1 MILEMTA
8 TECNVKDVSRKIEMN
23 ERVPSAK
30 IRQPLSRLPRGED
43 TMRFDLLAALAALAI
58 ASAASA
64 APVLAPP
71 AELGPD
77 VKPFVHVPAG
87 RIAMTH
93 LRIIDGTGAAPVEDA
108 TLLIDG
114 AKFGAMLPP
123 GSAVPAGYR
132 TFDGTGETALPGI
145 VGMHNHLFYL
155 QRPNIDAAGHS
166 EQPIIVPQ
174 MTFSAPRLYLANGVT
189 TMRTTG
195 SVETYTD
202 LALKR
207 EIDAGHLVGPHL
219 DVTGPYL
226 EGPGAFFIQNHQ
238 ITSPAD
244 ARREVAF
251 WADQGVNS
259 FKAYMNIT
267 RAELGAAIKE
277 AHRRGLKVTGHLC
290 SVTYPE
296 AVALGIDNLEHA
308 FFVNTQLD
316 PGKQPDKCS
325 EGTGTPTLLKMKPG
339 SPEASALIKLLVDHH
354 VAVTSTLPV
363 FEQDVPLHAP
373 LQPRQMEVMTP
384 QAREAYLF
392 SRNRR
397 ASRTDQAAKDDVAAY
412 YNDLGLERQFVAAGG
427 LLLAGPDPTGN
438 GGVIPGFGDQREI
451 ELLVEAGFTPVE
463 AVKIATLN
471 GATYL
476 GLADRIGSI
485 APGKNADLF
494 IVKGN
499 PAANINDVE
508 NVIVVFKDGV
518 GYDSAKLLQS
528 VKGRFGQ
535 Y

>member
-1 MILEMTA
+1 MT
-8 TECNVKDVSRKIEMN
+8 
-23 ERVPSAK
+23 
-30 IRQPLSRLPRGED
+30 
-43 TMRFDLLAALAALAI
+43 RFRLLAATAAAVIGSTAI
-58 ASAASA
+58 A

-71 AELGPD
+71 AATLSAD
-77 VKPFVHVPAG
+77 VQPYVHIAAG
-87 RIAMTH
+87 QIAIQH
-93 LRIIDGTGAAPVEDA
+93 LLIIDGTGAAPIEDA

-114 AKFGAMLPP
+114 AKIGAVLPAGSAIPP
-123 GSAVPAGYR
+123 GYK
-132 TFDGTGETALPGI
+132 TLNGTGETALPGL
-145 VGMHNHLFYL
+145 VGMHNHLYYL
-155 QRPNIDAAGHS
+155 QRPNLDPSGKF
-166 EQPIIVPQ
+166 EQPIIIPQ

-189 TMRTTG
+189 RMRTTG

-207 EIDAGHLVGPHL
+207 EIDAGRLVGPHL

-226 EGPGAFFIQNHQ
+226 EGAGAFFIQNHV
-238 ITSPAD
+238 IIDPED
-244 ARREVAF
+244 ARKEVAF

-259 FKAYMNIT
+259 FKAYMNIS

-296 AVALGIDNLEHA
+296 AVALGIDDLEHG

-325 EGTGTPTLLKMKPG
+325 DGTGTPTLLKMTPG
-339 SPEASALIKLLVDHH
+339 SPEANALIKLLVDHH
-354 VAVTSTLPV
+354 VALTSTLPV
-363 FEQDVPLHAP
+363 FAQSVPLHEP
-373 LQPRQMEVMTP
+373 LQARQMDVMTP
-384 QAREAYLF
+384 QAKEAYLF
-392 SRNRR
+392 SRNLTVSR
-397 ASRTDQAAKDDVAAY
+397 AGTQRAKYFEQAYK
-412 YNDLGLERQFVAAGG
+412 NDLGLERQFVAAGG

-438 GGVIPGFGDQREI
+438 GGTIPGFADQREL

-463 AVKIATLN
+463 AIRIGTLN

-476 GLADRIGSI
+476 GLADRIGTI
-485 APGKNADLF
+485 AAGKNADLF

-499 PAANINDVE
+499 PAANITDVE

-518 GYDSAKLLQS
+518 GYDSAKLIQS

>member
-1 MILEMTA
+1 
-8 TECNVKDVSRKIEMN
+8 
-23 ERVPSAK
+23 
-30 IRQPLSRLPRGED
+30 
-43 TMRFDLLAALAALAI
+43 MRFKLFAAAAAVAI
-58 ASAASA
+58 SSTARG

-71 AELGPD
+71 PDLGPG
-77 VKPFVHVPAG
+77 VQPFVQIPAG
-87 RIAMTH
+87 EIAITH

-108 TLLIDG
+108 TLLIEG
-114 AKFGAMLPP
+114 SRIRAVLPS
-123 GSAVPAGYR
+123 GSAVPAGFR
-132 TFDGTGETALPGI
+132 MLDGTGETALPGL

-155 QRPNIDAAGHS
+155 QRPNIDPTGRF

-174 MTFSAPRLYLANGVT
+174 MTFSAPRLYLASGVT

-195 SVETYTD
+195 SVEPYTD
-202 LALKR
+202 LSLKR

-226 EGPGAFFIQNHQ
+226 EGAGAFFIQNHQ
-238 ITSPAD
+238 LTSPED

-267 RAELGAAIKE
+267 RAELKAAIDE
-277 AHRRGLKVTGHLC
+277 AHRHHLKLTGHLC

-296 AVALGIDNLEHA
+296 AVALGIDNLEHG
-308 FFVNTQLD
+308 FFVNTQFD
-316 PGKQPDKCS
+316 PGKLPDKCPD
-325 EGTGTPTLLKMKPG
+325 TAGTPTLMMMKPG
-339 SPEASALIKLLVDHH
+339 SAQANALIKLLVDHH
-354 VAVTSTLPV
+354 VAITSTLPV
-363 FEQDVPLHAP
+363 FEQNVPLHAP
-373 LQPRQMEVMTP
+373 LQARQMEVLTP
-384 QAREAYLF
+384 QARESYLYL
-392 SRNRR
+392 RNLA
-397 ASRTDQAAKDDVAAY
+397 ASRADTARGQQSAEAY
-412 YNDLGLERQFVAAGG
+412 KNDLGLERQFVAAGG

-463 AVKIATLN
+463 AIRIATLN

-476 GLADRIGSI
+476 GLADRTGSI
-485 APGKNADLF
+485 AAGKNADLM

-518 GYDSAKLLQS
+518 GYDSARLLQS
-528 VKGRFGQ
+528 VKGRYGQ

>member
-1 MILEMTA
+1 MKL
-8 TECNVKDVSRKIEMN
+8 R
-23 ERVPSAK
+23 
-30 IRQPLSRLPRGED
+30 
-43 TMRFDLLAALAALAI
+43 ALVL
-58 ASAASA
+58 ASALFGSATAA

-71 AELGPD
+71 PAQLGPD
-77 VKPFVHVPAG
+77 VQPYVHVPG
-87 RIAMTH
+87 GQIAITH
-93 LRIIDGTGAAPVEDA
+93 LRIIDGTGAAPIEDA

-114 AKFGAMLPP
+114 AKIGAVLRP
-123 GSAVPAGYR
+123 GSPIPAGYR
-132 TFDGTGETALPGI
+132 TLDGTGETALPGL

-155 QRPNIDAAGHS
+155 QRPNIDASGHS
-166 EQPIIVPQ
+166 EQPVIIPQ

-195 SVETYTD
+195 SVEPYTD

-238 ITSPAD
+238 ITSPED
-244 ARREVAF
+244 ARKEVAF

-259 FKAYMNIT
+259 FKAYMHIT
-267 RAELGAAIKE
+267 RAELKAAIDE
-277 AHRRGLKVTGHLC
+277 AHRHHLKLTGHLC

-296 AVALGIDNLEHA
+296 AVAAGIDNLEHG
-308 FFVNTQLD
+308 FFVNTELD
-316 PGKQPDKCS
+316 PGKRPDECPD
-325 EGTGTPTLLKMKPG
+325 TVGTPTLLKMTPG
-339 SPEASALIKLLVDHH
+339 SPEANALIKLLVEHH

-363 FEQDVPLHAP
+363 FAQSVPLHEP
-373 LQPRQMEVMTP
+373 LQARQMDVLTP
-384 QAREAYLF
+384 QAKESYLYL
-392 SRNRR
+392 RNLT
-397 ASRTDQAAKDDVAAY
+397 ASRAGTPRGNEFTQAY
-412 YNDLGLERQFVAAGG
+412 RNDLGLERQFVASGG
-427 LLLAGPDPTGN
+427 LLMAGPDPTGN
-438 GGVIPGFGDQREI
+438 GGVIPGFGDQREL

-463 AVKIATLN
+463 AVKIGTLN

-494 IVKGN
+494 IVNGN
-499 PAANINDVE
+499 PAVNINDVE

-518 GYDSAKLLQS
+518 GYDSAKLIRS
-528 VKGRFGQ
+528 VRGRFGE

>member
-1 MILEMTA
+1 MKLRSLTA
-8 TECNVKDVSRKIEMN
+8 AAV
-23 ERVPSAK
+23 
-30 IRQPLSRLPRGED
+30 
-43 TMRFDLLAALAALAI
+43 AALSSTAM
-58 ASAASA
+58 A

-71 AELGPD
+71 AASLSAD
-77 VKPFVHVPAG
+77 VQPYIHLPAG
-87 RIAMTH
+87 QLAIQH
-93 LRIIDGTGAAPVEDA
+93 LWIIDGTGGAPIEDA

-114 AKFGAMLPP
+114 AKIGAILPP
-123 GSAVPAGYR
+123 GSAVPAGFK
-132 TFDGTGETALPGI
+132 TLDGTGETALPGL
-145 VGMHNHLFYL
+145 VGMHNHLYYL
-155 QRPNIDAAGHS
+155 QRPNLDPTGRF
-166 EQPIIVPQ
+166 EQPIIIPQ

-207 EIDAGHLVGPHL
+207 EIDAGHLVGPHI

-226 EGPGAFFIQNHQ
+226 EGAGAFFIQNHV
-238 ITSPAD
+238 ISDPED
-244 ARREVAF
+244 ARKEVAF

-259 FKAYMNIT
+259 FKAYMNIS

-277 AHRRGLKVTGHLC
+277 AHKHGLKLTGHLC

-296 AVALGIDNLEHA
+296 AVALGIDNLEHG

-325 EGTGTPTLLKMKPG
+325 DGTGTPTLLKMTPG
-339 SPEASALIKLLVDHH
+339 SPEANALIKLLVDHH

-363 FEQDVPLHAP
+363 FAQSVPLHEP
-373 LQPRQMEVMTP
+373 LQPRQMDVMTP
-384 QAREAYLF
+384 QAKEAYLF
-392 SRNRR
+392 SRNLT
-397 ASRTDQAAKDDVAAY
+397 ASRAGTQRAKDFDQAYK
-412 YNDLGLERQFVAAGG
+412 NDLGLERQFVASGG
-427 LLLAGPDPTGN
+427 LLIAGPDPTGN
-438 GGVIPGFGDQREI
+438 GGTIPGFADQREL
-451 ELLVEAGFTPVE
+451 ELLVEAGFSPVE
-463 AVKIATLN
+463 AIKIGTLN

-476 GLADRIGSI
+476 GLADRIGTI
-485 APGKNADLF
+485 AAGKNADLF

>member
-1 MILEMTA
+1 M
-8 TECNVKDVSRKIEMN
+8 KWR
-23 ERVPSAK
+23 
-30 IRQPLSRLPRGED
+30 
-43 TMRFDLLAALAALAI
+43 LLAAAAAALTYAPGV
-58 ASAASA
+58 AA

-71 AELGPD
+71 AAQLGPD
-77 VKPFVHVPAG
+77 VQPYVHVPAG
-87 RIAMTH
+87 QIAIQH
-93 LRIIDGTGAAPVEDA
+93 LRIIDGTGAAPLEDA

-114 AKFGAMLPP
+114 AKIAAILPP
-123 GSAVPAGYR
+123 GAPVPAGYR
-132 TFDGTGETALPGI
+132 TLDGTGETALPGL

-195 SVETYTD
+195 SVEPYTD
-202 LALKR
+202 LSLKR
-207 EIDAGHLVGPHL
+207 EIDAGHLIGPHL

-238 ITSPAD
+238 ITSPED

-259 FKAYMNIT
+259 FKAYMNIS

-277 AHRRGLKVTGHLC
+277 AHRRGLKLTGHLC

-296 AVALGIDNLEHA
+296 AVALGIDNLEHG

-325 EGTGTPTLLKMKPG
+325 DGTGTPTLLAMKPG
-339 SPEASALIKLLVDHH
+339 SAEANALIRLLVDHH
-354 VAVTSTLPV
+354 VALTSTLPV
-363 FEQDVPLHAP
+363 FEQSVPLHAP
-373 LQPRQMEVMTP
+373 LQPRQMDVLTP
-384 QAREAYLF
+384 QSKEAYLF
-392 SRNRR
+392 NRNLT
-397 ASRTDQAAKDDVAAY
+397 ASRAGTPRANDFTQAYK
-412 YNDLGLERQFVAAGG
+412 NDLGLERQFVASGG

-438 GGVIPGFGDQREI
+438 GGVIPGFGDQREL
-451 ELLVEAGFTPVE
+451 ELLVEAGFTPVG
-463 AVKIATLN
+463 AIRIATLN

-476 GLADRIGSI
+476 GLTDRIGSI
-485 APGKNADLF
+485 AAGKNADLF
-494 IVKGN
+494 IVHGN
-499 PAANINDVE
+499 PATNINDVE

-518 GYDSAKLLQS
+518 GYDSAKLIQS
-528 VKGRFGQ
+528 VKGRFGE

>member
-1 MILEMTA
+1 
-8 TECNVKDVSRKIEMN
+8 
-23 ERVPSAK
+23 
-30 IRQPLSRLPRGED
+30 
-43 TMRFDLLAALAALAI
+43 MRFKFLTLVVAAAMSSVAA
-58 ASAASA
+58 A
-64 APVLAPP
+64 APVLSPP
-71 AELGPD
+71 PVLGPD
-77 VKPFVHVPAG
+77 VQSFVHIPAG
-87 RIAMTH
+87 RIAIQH
-93 LRIIDGTGAAPVEDA
+93 LRIIDGTGAAPIENA

-114 AKFGAMLPP
+114 AKIGAVLPP
-123 GSAVPAGYR
+123 GSAVPAGYQ
-132 TFDGTGETALPGI
+132 TLDGTGETALPGL

-155 QRPNIDAAGHS
+155 QRPNLDASGKF

-226 EGPGAFFIQNHQ
+226 EGPGAFFIQNHM
-238 ITSPAD
+238 ITSSED

-277 AHRRGLKVTGHLC
+277 AHSRGLKLTGHLC

-296 AVALGIDNLEHA
+296 AVALGIDNLEHG

-325 EGTGTPTLLKMKPG
+325 EGKGTPTLLKMTPG
-339 SPEASALIKLLVDHH
+339 SPQAIELIKLLIGHH
-354 VAVTSTLPV
+354 VALTSTLPV
-363 FEQDVPLHAP
+363 FAQSVPLHEP
-373 LQPRQMEVMTP
+373 LQPRQMDVLTA
-384 QAREAYLF
+384 QAKEGYLY
-392 SRNRR
+392 SRNLAAAR
-397 ASRTDQAAKDDVAAY
+397 AGTKRGDEFTQAYK
-412 YNDLGLERQFVAAGG
+412 NDLGLERQFVAAGG
-427 LLLAGPDPTGN
+427 LLMAGPDPTGN
-438 GGVIPGFGDQREI
+438 GGVIPGFGDQREL

-476 GLADRIGSI
+476 GLTDRIGSI

-494 IVKGN
+494 LVKGN
-499 PAANINDVE
+499 PVSNINDVE
-508 NVIVVFKDGV
+508 NVVVVFKDGV
-518 GYDSAKLLQS
+518 GYDSAKLIQS
-528 VKGRFGQ
+528 VRGRFGE

>member
-1 MILEMTA
+1 
-8 TECNVKDVSRKIEMN
+8 
-23 ERVPSAK
+23 
-30 IRQPLSRLPRGED
+30 
-43 TMRFDLLAALAALAI
+43 MRFKLFAAAAAI
-58 ASAASA
+58 AISSVARG

-71 AELGPD
+71 PDLGPE
-77 VKPFVHVPAG
+77 VQPFVQIPAG
-87 RIAMTH
+87 EIAITH
-93 LRIIDGTGAAPVEDA
+93 LRIIDGTGAAPAEDE
-108 TLLIDG
+108 TLLIEG
-114 AKFGAMLPP
+114 SSIRAVLPS

-132 TFDGTGETALPGI
+132 LVDGAGETALPGL

-155 QRPNIDAAGHS
+155 QRPNIDPTGRF

-195 SVETYTD
+195 SVEPYTD
-202 LALKR
+202 LSLKR
-207 EIDAGHLVGPHL
+207 EIDAGHLIGPHL

-226 EGPGAFFIQNHQ
+226 EGAGAFFIQNHQ
-238 ITSPAD
+238 ISSPED

-267 RAELGAAIKE
+267 RAELKAAIDE
-277 AHRRGLKVTGHLC
+277 AHRHHLKLTGHLC

-296 AVALGIDNLEHA
+296 AVALGIDNLEHG

-316 PGKQPDKCS
+316 PGKRPDKCTDTA
-325 EGTGTPTLLKMKPG
+325 GAPTLLLMKPG
-339 SPEASALIKLLVDHH
+339 SSQANALIKLLVDHH
-354 VAVTSTLPV
+354 VAITSTLPV
-363 FEQDVPLHAP
+363 FEQSVPLHAP
-373 LQPRQMEVMTP
+373 LEARQMEVLTP
-384 QAREAYLF
+384 QARESYLYL
-392 SRNRR
+392 RNLT
-397 ASRTDQAAKDDVAAY
+397 ASRAGTKRGQQSAEAY
-412 YNDLGLERQFVAAGG
+412 KNDLGLERQFVASGG

-463 AVKIATLN
+463 AIRIATLN

-485 APGKNADLF
+485 APGKNADLM

-518 GYDSAKLLQS
+518 GYDSAKLLHS
-528 VKGRFGQ
+528 VKGRYGQ

>member
-1 MILEMTA
+1 MKLR
-8 TECNVKDVSRKIEMN
+8 S
-23 ERVPSAK
+23 
-30 IRQPLSRLPRGED
+30 
-43 TMRFDLLAALAALAI
+43 FAAAAALAI
-58 ASAASA
+58 GSAAAA

-71 AELGPD
+71 PSLGPD
-77 VKPFVHVPAG
+77 VQPFVHIPAG
-87 RIAMTH
+87 QIAIAH
-93 LRIIDGTGAAPVEDA
+93 LRIIDGTGAAPIDDA

-114 AKFGAMLPP
+114 ARIGALLPP
-123 GSAVPAGYR
+123 GSPIPPGYR
-132 TFDGTGETALPGI
+132 TVDGTGETALPGL

-155 QRPNIDAAGHS
+155 QRPNIDAAGHF

-238 ITSPAD
+238 ITSPDD

-277 AHRRGLKVTGHLC
+277 AHRHGLKLTGHLC

-296 AVALGIDNLEHA
+296 AVALGIDNLEHG

-325 EGTGTPTLLKMKPG
+325 DGTGTPTLLKMTPG
-339 SPEASALIKLLVDHH
+339 SPEANALIKLLIDHH
-354 VAVTSTLPV
+354 VALTSTLPV
-363 FEQDVPLHAP
+363 FAQSVPLHEP
-373 LQPRQMEVMTP
+373 LQSRQMDVLTA
-384 QAREAYLF
+384 QAKEAYLF
-392 SRNRR
+392 SRNLA
-397 ASRTDQAAKDDVAAY
+397 ASRAGTPGIEQFRQAYK
-412 YNDLGLERQFVAAGG
+412 NDLGLERQFVAAGG
-427 LLLAGPDPTGN
+427 LLMAGPDPTGN
-438 GGVIPGFGDQREI
+438 GGVVPGFGDQRELEI
-451 ELLVEAGFTPVE
+451 LVEA
-463 AVKIATLN
+463 
-471 GATYL
+471 
-476 GLADRIGSI
+476 
-485 APGKNADLF
+485 
-494 IVKGN
+494 
-499 PAANINDVE
+499 
-508 NVIVVFKDGV
+508 VF
-518 GYDSAKLLQS
+518 
-528 VKGRFGQ
+528 
-535 Y
+535 